1 MPKKDQLWK
10 KLFAARIPRNFTIAD
25 LDVLM
30 SKCDCDKFYGGR
42 GSAIAYVHRKTG
54 RVLMFD
60 GPHPGNELYV
70 YRVKKVREFLQ
81 SLDEEQ
87 EGSYV

>member
-30 SKCDCDKFYGGR
+30 SKCDCD
-42 GSAIAYVHRKTG
+42 
-54 RVLMFD
+54 
-60 GPHPGNELYV
+60 
-70 YRVKKVREFLQ
+70 
-81 SLDEEQ
+81 
-87 EGSYV
+87 